1 MTFQG
6 GDFGEEGH
14 DEAKQPP
21 QAPEA
26 RPWEE
31 FAPPAY
37 AGQPPPQPEPHA
49 PQDPPPSGPVPPWNP
64 PTSDYPPPG
73 YPPPG
78 GYGPPGY
85 QDAPPYG
92 GPPYPPPSP
101 QYGQSYPPPGYAGG
115 YGRQSETGYGGPVG
129 YGGPAGYPGAYDP
142 YQPYQARSL
151 ETNGLAIGSLV
162 TSIVGLLL
170 GGPLTF
176 VCYLGLLI
184 PVVGVVLGV
193 VALGQIKRNNQQGRG
208 LAIAGIAVGATAVV
222 LLVLIVIA
230 IMASSLRSPTLR

>member
-6 GDFGEEGH
+6 GDFGEERH
-14 DEAKQPP
+14 DEAKQPS

-37 AGQPPPQPEPHA
+37 AGQPPPQPQPNA
-49 PQDPPPSGPVPPWNP
+49 PQGPPPSAPVPPWNP
-64 PTSDYPPPG
+64 PTSDYPRPG
-73 YPPPG
+73 YPPLG

-92 GPPYPPPSP
+92 APSYPPPP
-101 QYGQSYPPPGYAGG
+101 PPPPPYGQSYPPPGYGGG
-115 YGRQSETGYGGPVG
+115 YGSP
-129 YGGPAGYPGAYDP
+129 PGYPGPYDP
-142 YQPYQARSL
+142 YHPYLDRSH

-176 VCYLGLLI
+176 FCYLGLLI
-184 PVVGVVLGV
+184 PVVGVVLGM
-193 VALGQIKRNNQQGRG
+193 VALNQIKRTNQQGRG

-230 IMASSLRSPTLR
+230 IMASSVKSPMLR